1 MKVKTLAQALGAT
14 LGAAIVTLAMT
25 AGPAAADPTTPGD
38 YGQLAGVG
46 SDTTQDVL
54 NGLASSITANGG
66 GRVIASYDARGNA
79 TIKTKANNCSFPSPN
94 GSDYGR
100 DALRASEGE
109 NGGRYYTAP
118 VEGDGVIPSYY
129 VAGCIDF
136 ARSDTGPS
144 TAIPTGSYTYISFG
158 VDAVSYAV
166 NANSDLPINLT
177 LVQLQRIYR
186 CLTTQISGVTVTPL
200 LIQSGSGTRSFW
212 NTKMGIHES
221 EIAAGDYPCLNDLN
235 NRVQEHNGRVLN
247 GQPNYLVPF
256 SIPQYI
262 AQGNAGKT
270 IGGVQVNIED
280 RRGEAVLGQINGV
293 APQTGAGG
301 FTGDLNLNF
310 PVTRDVYNVVP
321 TAKLSNATVASTFVG
336 ANSQVCARADI
347 IRAYGFGFRASTG
360 SRPSDLTKQG
370 CGDTY
375 LKANS

>member
-14 LGAAIVTLAMT
+14 FGAAIVTLAMT

-54 NGLASSITANGG
+54 NGLASSITADGG
-66 GRVIASYDARGNA
+66 GRVIASYDARGTA
-79 TIKTKANNCSFPSPN
+79 TVKTKANNCSFPRPD
-94 GSDYGR
+94 GSGAGR
-100 DALRASEGE
+100 TALQASEGAS
-109 NGGRYYTAP
+109 GGIYQGAN
-118 VEGDGVIPSYY
+118 

-136 ARSDTGPS
+136 ARSSGGPS
-144 TAIPTGSYTYISFG
+144 APGTTGNYTYVTFG

-166 NANSDLPINLT
+166 NANSDLPTNLT

-186 CLTTQISGVTVTPL
+186 CLTTKISGVTVTPL
-200 LIQSGSGTRSFW
+200 LIQAGSGTRSFW
-212 NTKMGIHES
+212 NTKMGIS
-221 EIAAGDYPCLNDLN
+221 DAEIAAGDYPCLNDLN
-235 NRVQEHNGRVLN
+235 NGVQEHNGRVLN

-256 SIPQYI
+256 SIAQYI

-270 IGGVQVNIED
+270 IGGVQVNLED

-310 PVTRDVYNVVP
+310 PFIRDVYNVVP

-336 ANSQVCARADI
+336 ANSQVCTRDEI
-347 IRAYGFGFRASTG
+347 IKAFGFGFRASTG
-360 SRPSDLTKQG
+360 SQPSDLTKQG